1 MDLKLK
7 GKTVLV
13 TGASKGLGK
22 ASALALAQEGANLIL
37 VSRDEDALQMAK
49 EEIERKT
56 GVKVAMIPADVS
68 EAEQV
73 KNLFSQVRDYTDRL
87 FGVVCNAGGPPS
99 GSFETLSDEQWQKAF
114 ETNLLSV
121 VRLVRGCLPFM
132 AKEGGRI
139 VAIAS
144 YSVKT
149 PIEGL
154 ILSNTMRA
162 GVQGLMKTLSIELA
176 EKNILV
182 NTICPGQI
190 ATERLQALHAE
201 KAAREGKT
209 IDEVHQ
215 EAAREIPLKRFGRP
229 EEFGQVV
236 AYFLSPANTYMT
248 GSTIIVDGGL
258 VKAL

>member
-7 GKTVLV
+7 EKTVLV

-22 ASALALAQEGANLIL
+22 ASALALAREGADVII
-37 VSRDEDALQMAK
+37 VSRNQETLQRTQQ
-49 EEIERKT
+49 EIERET
-56 GVKVAMIPADVS
+56 NRKVISIAADVS
-68 EAEQV
+68 RADDL
-73 KNLFSQVRDYTDRL
+73 KRLFSEVNRVTDKL
-87 FGVVCNAGGPPS
+87 FGLVCNAGGPPA
-99 GSFETLSDEQWQKAF
+99 GSFLTFDDHHWQKAF

-121 VRLVRGCLPFM
+121 VRLIRGSLPLM
-132 AKEGGRI
+132 EKEGGRI

-149 PIEGL
+149 PIDGL

-162 GVQGLMKTLSIELA
+162 GVQGLMKTLSLELA

-190 ATERLQALHAE
+190 ATERLKALHEA
-201 KAAREGKT
+201 KAQREGKT
-209 IDEVHQ
+209 LNEL
-215 EAAREIPLKRFGRP
+215 EEELLKEIPLHRYGRP

-248 GSTIIVDGGL
+248 GSTIMVDGGM
-258 VKAL
+258 VKTV